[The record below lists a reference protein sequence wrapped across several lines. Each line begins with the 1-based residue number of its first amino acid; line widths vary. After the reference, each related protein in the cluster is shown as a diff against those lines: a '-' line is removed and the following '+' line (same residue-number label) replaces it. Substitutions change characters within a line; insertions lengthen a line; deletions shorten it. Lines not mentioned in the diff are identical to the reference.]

1 MGLKRTFAVNKLFGN
16 KQKTEA
22 QKDINELEHSFS
34 VLDSSFES
42 LINNYLSFTLAES
55 ENDIGTD
62 KKSMSDSYESFL
74 EDLKQ
79 TSKLL
84 VCFCNKYKTPNGLK
98 DLGLSVSIEN
108 KAKHTKE
115 SYDLLLTKLNKST
128 NPNFEEL
135 LGYLSKACFSYNF
148 IYYVSSKNF

>member
-1 MGLKRTFAVNKLFGN
+1 MNLKKLFIVNKFFGN
-16 KQKTEA
+16 KQRTEA
-22 QKDINELEHSFS
+22 QKDINELEHIFS
-34 VLDSSFES
+34 VLDSSFEN
-42 LINNYLSFTLAES
+42 LISNYVSFILTES
-55 ENDIGTD
+55 ENDIGID
-62 KKSMSDSYESFL
+62 KKSIDDSYESFL
-74 EDLKQ
+74 GDFSR

-84 VCFCNKYKTPNGLK
+84 GDFCNKYKTPNGLK

-128 NPNFEEL
+128 NPSSEEL
-135 LGYLSKACFSYNF
+135 LKCLNKAVFSYNF

>member
-1 MGLKRTFAVNKLFGN
+1 MNLKKLFVVNNFFGN
-16 KQKTEA
+16 KKTEA
-22 QKDINELEHSFS
+22 QKDINVLEHSFS
-34 VLDSSFES
+34 VLDSSFEN
-42 LINNYLSFTLAES
+42 LISNYVSFILTES

-84 VCFCNKYKTPNGLK
+84 VGFCNKYKTPNGLK

-128 NPNFEEL
+128 NPNSEEL
-135 LGYLSKACFSYNF
+135 LKCLNKAVFSYNF

>member
-1 MGLKRTFAVNKLFGN
+1 MDLKKTFVVNKLFGN

-22 QKDINELEHSFS
+22 QKDINDLEHSFS
-34 VLDSSFES
+34 VLDSSFEG

-55 ENDIGTD
+55 GNDIGTD

-74 EDLKQ
+74 EDFNR
-79 TSKLL
+79 TSELL
-84 VCFCNKYKTPNGLK
+84 VGFCNKYKTPNGLK

-108 KAKHTKE
+108 KAKYTKE

-135 LGYLSKACFSYNF
+135 LKCLNKACFSYNF